1 VPIEPL
7 RLIVVD
13 ATDRDLPWARRA
25 RAAGFAS
32 DGTARGRLGL
42 SPVWRAGAT
51 LYGGVGAA
59 HSTHAASGWT
69 EAIDWALGEVSRTG
83 RPLGSLQVWCHGGW
97 GSVRLGDSRLE
108 EATLAAGH
116 PLAGRLD
123 ALRDA
128 LAGARDADGGN
139 AGLPLVWFRCCS
151 AFGHHGRSFAAA
163 AADRLGCRVAG
174 HTHVIGLLQSG
185 LHSLVPGAAASWD
198 ATEGVRMREGRAVAA
213 LGSSWRAPNTV
224 TFLETSLPAGY

>member
-1 VPIEPL
+1 MSIQPL

-25 RAAGFAS
+25 RAAGFGS

-42 SPVWRAGAT
+42 SPVWRVGAT

-59 HSTHAASGWT
+59 DATYAATGWT
-69 EAIDWALGEVSRTG
+69 EAIDWALGQVARAG

-108 EATLAAGH
+108 EDALAPDH
-116 PLAGRLD
+116 RLAGRLD

-128 LAGARDADGGN
+128 LAAGRDASAGD

-151 AFGHHGRSFAAA
+151 TFGHHGRRFAAA
-163 AADRLGCRVAG
+163 AAERLRCRVAG
-174 HTHVIGLLQSG
+174 HTHVIGVLQSG
-185 LHSLVPGAAASWD
+185 LHSVVPGATAGWD
-198 ATEGVRMREGRAVAA
+198 EGEGVRMDAGRAVAA
-213 LGSSWRAPNTV
+213 MGSSWRAPNTV